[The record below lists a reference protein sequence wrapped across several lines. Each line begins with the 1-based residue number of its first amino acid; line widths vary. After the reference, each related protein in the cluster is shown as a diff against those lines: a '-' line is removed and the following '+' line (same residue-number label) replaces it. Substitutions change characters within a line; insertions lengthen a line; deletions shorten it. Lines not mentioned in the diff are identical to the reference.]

1 MDEMEQLLE
10 KLMHWGID
18 LKGVRARFLND
29 DALYVDCLQEFSQDT
44 AFEALESAVQD
55 EGYAE
60 AFEHAHTLKGV
71 AGNLGLIPLYDALSD
86 LTECLRAQN
95 YGGIES
101 VYQQMLI
108 EKEHFLRFMQAQE
121 L

>member
-10 KLMHWGID
+10 KLKDWGID
-18 LKGVRARFLND
+18 LNGVRARFLND
-29 DALYVDCLQEFSQDT
+29 DALYLDCLQEFSQDT
-44 AFEALESAVQD
+44 CFEELDTAVQAQ
-55 EGYAE
+55 EYAA

-95 YGGIES
+95 YGRLED
-101 VYQQMLI
+101 VYQQMLQ
-108 EKEHFLRFMQAQE
+108 EKENFLRLIPTQA
-121 L
+121 